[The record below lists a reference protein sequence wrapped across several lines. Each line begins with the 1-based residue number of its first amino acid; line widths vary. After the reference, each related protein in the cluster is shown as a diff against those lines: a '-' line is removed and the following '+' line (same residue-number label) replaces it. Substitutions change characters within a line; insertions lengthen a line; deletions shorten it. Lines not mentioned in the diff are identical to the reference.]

1 MSGMELLCTLLFEV
15 SNEDRLRILH
25 LLHQQGM
32 NVTQLSKALGLSSQ
46 EASRHMS
53 RLNKTG
59 VTIKESDGKYH
70 LTLYGTLLLTQIQ
83 GIDFTSHHQHYF
95 RGHML
100 DQLPRPFIHR
110 LGELSSST
118 FINDIMEVFTNIE
131 TVIQEAEDYLWVIT
145 DQYLPSNMRLHIA
158 AYERGVRERDIE
170 AKNWVVP
177 QRIKDSLRDEEAIAQ
192 GTRHARATGVLQERM
207 LDHLDLYLFMSEK
220 EVAIVAFPLTDGR
233 FDYFGF
239 SSTDDQAHAWCRDVF
254 EHYWERAYPR
264 LKLADELFWWIK
276 NEPAITR
283 VFKQIANGETV
294 VHNEVMAVLEE
305 KFLIKER
312 QLTILGDHVYHR
324 LSNS

>member
-1 MSGMELLCTLLFEV
+1 MSGMEQLCNLLFEV

-59 VTIKESDGKYH
+59 LTLKESDGKYH
-70 LTLYGTLLLTQIQ
+70 LTLYGKLLLTQVQ
-83 GIDFTSHHQHYF
+83 GIDFTSRHQQYF
-95 RGHML
+95 LDHTL

-118 FINDIMEVFTNIE
+118 FLNDIMEVFTNIE
-131 TVIQEAEDYLWVIT
+131 TVIQEAEEYLWVIT
-145 DQYLPSNMRLHIA
+145 DQYLPSNMRLHIV

-177 QRIKDSLRDEEAIAQ
+177 TRIKESLRDEEAIAQ
-192 GTRHARATGVLQERM
+192 GTRHARATGLLQERM

-220 EVAIVAFPLTDGR
+220 EVAIVAFPFTDGR

-239 SSTDDQAHAWCRDVF
+239 SSTDNHAHTWCREIF
-254 EHYWERAYPR
+254 EHYWEHAYPR

-276 NEPAITR
+276 QEPVIMR
-283 VFKQIANGETV
+283 VFKQIGSGISV
-294 VHNEVMAVLEE
+294 VQNEVMSVLEE
-305 KFLIKER
+305 KFLVKR
-312 QLTILGDHVYHR
+312 GQLTILGDHVYHR
-324 LSNS
+324 LLNG

>member
-1 MSGMELLCTLLFEV
+1 MSGMELLCNLLFEV

-46 EASRHMS
+46 ETSRHMS
-53 RLNKTG
+53 RLNKIG

-70 LTLYGTLLLTQIQ
+70 LTLYGKLLLTHIQ
-83 GIDFTSHHQHYF
+83 GIDFTSRHQQYF
-95 RGHML
+95 RDHTL
-100 DQLPRPFIHR
+100 DQLPCPFIHR

-118 FINDIMEVFTNIE
+118 FISDIMVVFTNIE
-131 TVIQEAEDYLWVIT
+131 TVIQEAEEYLWVIT
-145 DQYLPSNMRLHIA
+145 DQYLPSNMPLHIA

-177 QRIKDSLRDEEAIAQ
+177 HRIKESLRDEEAIAQ
-192 GTRHARATGVLQERM
+192 GIHHARATGVLEECM

-220 EVAIVAFPLTDGR
+220 EVAIVAFPLPDGR

-239 SSTDDQAHAWCRDVF
+239 SSTDDQVHAWCRDVF

-276 NEPAITR
+276 KEPVIMR
-283 VFKQIANGETV
+283 VFKQIASGVTV
-294 VHNEVMAVLEE
+294 VQNEVMSVLEE
-305 KFLIKER
+305 KFLVKEG

-324 LSNS
+324 LLNS

>member
-1 MSGMELLCTLLFEV
+1 MSGMELLCNLLFEV

-59 VTIKESDGKYH
+59 ATVKESDGKYH

-83 GIDFTSHHQHYF
+83 GIDFTSRHQQYF
-95 RGHML
+95 RDHML
-100 DQLPRPFIHR
+100 DQLPHPFIHR

-294 VHNEVMAVLEE
+294 VQNEVMTVLEE

>member
-1 MSGMELLCTLLFEV
+1 MSGMELLCNLLFEV

-53 RLNKTG
+53 RLNKIG

-70 LTLYGTLLLTQIQ
+70 LTLYGKLLLTQIQ
-83 GIDFTSHHQHYF
+83 GIDFTSRHQQYF
-95 RGHML
+95 RDHTL
-100 DQLPRPFIHR
+100 DQLPCPFNHR

-118 FINDIMEVFTNIE
+118 FISDIMVVFTNIE
-131 TVIQEAEDYLWVIT
+131 TVIQEAEEYLWVIT
-145 DQYLPSNMRLHIA
+145 DQYLPSNMSLHIA

-177 QRIKDSLRDEEAIAQ
+177 QRIKESLRDEEAIAQ
-192 GTRHARATGVLQERM
+192 GIHHARATAVLEERM
-207 LDHLDLYLFMSEK
+207 LDQLDLYLFMSEK
-220 EVAIVAFPLTDGR
+220 EVAIVAFPLPDGR

-276 NEPAITR
+276 KEPVIMR
-283 VFKQIANGETV
+283 VFKQIASGVTV
-294 VHNEVMAVLEE
+294 VQNEVMSVLEE
-305 KFLIKER
+305 KFLVKEG

-324 LSNS
+324 LLNS

>member
-1 MSGMELLCTLLFEV
+1 MELLCNLLFEV

-46 EASRHMS
+46 EASRHLS

-59 VTIKESDGKYH
+59 ATLKESDGKYY
-70 LTLYGTLLLTQIQ
+70 LTLYGKLLLTQIQ
-83 GIDFTSHHQHYF
+83 GINFTSRHQQYF
-95 RGHML
+95 RDHTL

-110 LGELSSST
+110 LGELSSSA
-118 FINDIMEVFTNIE
+118 FISDIMVVFTNIE
-131 TVIQEAEDYLWVIT
+131 TVIQEAEEYLWVIT

-158 AYERGVRERDIE
+158 AYERGVCERDIE

-177 QRIKDSLRDEEAIAQ
+177 KRIKESLRDEEAITQ
-192 GTRHARATGVLQERM
+192 GTRHARTTGMLEERM

-239 SSTDDQAHAWCRDVF
+239 ASSDDQAHAWCREVF

-264 LKLADELFWWIK
+264 LQLADELFWWIK
-276 NEPAITR
+276 KDPVIMR
-283 VFKQIANGETV
+283 VFKQIARGVTV
-294 VHNEVMAVLEE
+294 VQNEVLSVLEE
-305 KFLIKER
+305 KFLVKEG

-324 LSNS
+324 LAS

>member
-1 MSGMELLCTLLFEV
+1 MSGMELLCNLLFEV

-46 EASRHMS
+46 EASRHLS

-59 VTIKESDGKYH
+59 ATLKESDGKYY
-70 LTLYGTLLLTQIQ
+70 LTLYGKLLLTQIQ
-83 GIDFTSHHQHYF
+83 GINFTSRHQQYF
-95 RGHML
+95 RDHTL

-110 LGELSSST
+110 LGELSSSA
-118 FINDIMEVFTNIE
+118 FISDIMVVFTNIE
-131 TVIQEAEDYLWVIT
+131 TVIQEAEEYLWVIT

-158 AYERGVRERDIE
+158 AYERGVRERNIE

-177 QRIKDSLRDEEAIAQ
+177 KRIKESLRDEEAITQ
-192 GTRHARATGVLQERM
+192 GTRHARTTGMLEERM
-207 LDHLDLYLFMSEK
+207 LDHLNLYLFMSEK

-239 SSTDDQAHAWCRDVF
+239 ASSDDQAHAWCREVF

-264 LKLADELFWWIK
+264 LQLADELFWWIK
-276 NEPAITR
+276 KDPVIMR
-283 VFKQIANGETV
+283 VFKQIASGVTV
-294 VHNEVMAVLEE
+294 VQNEVLSVLEE
-305 KFLIKER
+305 KFLVKEG

-324 LSNS
+324 LAS

>member
-1 MSGMELLCTLLFEV
+1 MLGMELLCNLLFEV

-46 EASRHMS
+46 EASRHLS

-59 VTIKESDGKYH
+59 TTLKESDGKFH
-70 LTLYGTLLLTQIQ
+70 LTLYGKLLLTQIQ
-83 GIDFTSHHQHYF
+83 GIDFTSRHQQYF
-95 RGHML
+95 RDHTL

-118 FINDIMEVFTNIE
+118 FISDIMVVFTNIE
-131 TVIQEAEDYLWVIT
+131 TVIKEAEEYLWVIT
-145 DQYLPSNMRLHIA
+145 DQYLPSNMPLHIA
-158 AYERGVRERDIE
+158 AYERGVHERDIE

-177 QRIKDSLRDEEAIAQ
+177 KRIKETLRDEAAIAQ
-192 GTRHARATGVLQERM
+192 STRHARATGMLEERM

-239 SSTDDQAHAWCRDVF
+239 SSTDNQAHAWCREVF
-254 EHYWERAYPR
+254 EHYWEQAYPR

-276 NEPAITR
+276 KEPLIMR
-283 VFKQIANGETV
+283 VFKQIASGVTKV
-294 VHNEVMAVLEE
+294 QNEVMSVLEE
-305 KFLIKER
+305 KFLVKEG

-324 LSNS
+324 LLNS

>member
-1 MSGMELLCTLLFEV
+1 MSGMELLCNLLFEV

-46 EASRHMS
+46 EASRHLS

-59 VTIKESDGKYH
+59 ATLKESDGKYY
-70 LTLYGTLLLTQIQ
+70 LTLYGKLLLTQIQ
-83 GIDFTSHHQHYF
+83 GINFTSRHQQYF
-95 RGHML
+95 RDHTL

-110 LGELSSST
+110 LGELSSSA
-118 FINDIMEVFTNIE
+118 FISDIMVVFTNIE
-131 TVIQEAEDYLWVIT
+131 TVIQEAEEYLWVIT

-177 QRIKDSLRDEEAIAQ
+177 KRIKESLRDEEAITQ
-192 GTRHARATGVLQERM
+192 GTRHARTTGMLEERM
-207 LDHLDLYLFMSEK
+207 LDHLNLYLFMSEK

-239 SSTDDQAHAWCRDVF
+239 ASSDDQAHAWCREVF

-264 LKLADELFWWIK
+264 LQLADELFWWIK
-276 NEPAITR
+276 KDPVIMR
-283 VFKQIANGETV
+283 VFKQIASGVTV
-294 VHNEVMAVLEE
+294 VQNEVLSVLEE
-305 KFLIKER
+305 KFLVKEG

-324 LSNS
+324 LAS

>member
-1 MSGMELLCTLLFEV
+1 MSGMELLCNLLFEV

-25 LLHQQGM
+25 LLHQEGM

-59 VTIKESDGKYH
+59 VALKESDGKFH
-70 LTLYGTLLLTQIQ
+70 LTLYGKLLLTQIQ
-83 GIDFTSHHQHYF
+83 GIDFTSRHQQYF
-95 RGHML
+95 LDHTL

-131 TVIQEAEDYLWVIT
+131 TVIQEAEEYLWVIT

-158 AYERGVRERDIE
+158 AYERGIRERDIE

-177 QRIKDSLRDEEAIAQ
+177 KRIKESLRDEEAIAQ
-192 GTRHARATGVLQERM
+192 GTRQARATGSLEERM

-239 SSTDDQAHAWCRDVF
+239 SSTDDQAHAWCREVF
-254 EHYWERAYPR
+254 KHYWERAYPR
-264 LKLADELFWWIK
+264 LQLADELFWWIK
-276 NEPAITR
+276 KEPVITR
-283 VFKQIANGETV
+283 VFKQIASGKTV
-294 VHNEVMAVLEE
+294 IQNEEMSVLEE
-305 KFLIKER
+305 KFLIKGG

-324 LSNS
+324 LFNS

>member
-1 MSGMELLCTLLFEV
+1 MELLCNLLFEV

-32 NVTQLSKALGLSSQ
+32 NVTQLSNALGLSSQ
-46 EASRHMS
+46 EASRHLS

-59 VTIKESDGKYH
+59 ATLKESDGKYY
-70 LTLYGTLLLTQIQ
+70 LTLYGKLLLTQIQ
-83 GIDFTSHHQHYF
+83 GINFTSRHQQYF
-95 RGHML
+95 RDHTL

-110 LGELSSST
+110 LGELSSSA
-118 FINDIMEVFTNIE
+118 FISDIMVVFTNIE
-131 TVIQEAEDYLWVIT
+131 TVIQEAEEYLWVIT

-177 QRIKDSLRDEEAIAQ
+177 KRIKESLRDEEAITQ
-192 GTRHARATGVLQERM
+192 GTRHARTTGMLEERM

-239 SSTDDQAHAWCRDVF
+239 ASSDDQAHAWCREVF

-264 LKLADELFWWIK
+264 LQLADELFWWIK
-276 NEPAITR
+276 KDPVIMR
-283 VFKQIANGETV
+283 VFKQIASGVTV
-294 VHNEVMAVLEE
+294 VQNEVLSVLEE
-305 KFLIKER
+305 KFLVKEG

-324 LSNS
+324 LAS

>member
-1 MSGMELLCTLLFEV
+1 M
-15 SNEDRLRILH
+15 
-25 LLHQQGM
+25 
-32 NVTQLSKALGLSSQ
+32 
-46 EASRHMS
+46 
-53 RLNKTG
+53 
-59 VTIKESDGKYH
+59 
-70 LTLYGTLLLTQIQ
+70 
-83 GIDFTSHHQHYF
+83 DFTSRYAQYF
-95 RGHML
+95 NDHTL
-100 DQLPRPFIHR
+100 NTLPVSFIHR

-131 TVIQEAEDYLWVIT
+131 TVIQEANEYLWVIT

-177 QRIKDSLRDEEAIAQ
+177 QRIKDSLRDNEAIAQ
-192 GTRHARATGVLQERM
+192 GTRHARATGVLEERM

-220 EVAIVAFPLTDGR
+220 EVAIVAFPFTDGR

-239 SSTDDQAHAWCRDVF
+239 SSTDDQAHAWCREVF

-276 NEPAITR
+276 QKPVIMR
-283 VFKQIANGETV
+283 VFRQIASGVTV
-294 VHNEVMAVLEE
+294 VQNEVMSVLEE
-305 KFLIKER
+305 RFLIKGG

-324 LSNS
+324 LSNV